1 MSTSIKILKGKILV
15 YRVFDVGDDIDLE
28 MASRILEQSSS
39 PLRFRLKRESRAM
52 VIKNAP
58 LLLSLGNWEHQF
70 MGRTAQVESVG
81 KLWHFGVFSIC
92 FGITL
97 PDEMPWN
104 LLIDYAAFLENDTT
118 LDQMA
123 RQKTHDLMVQISSVI
138 KNRNVIFDFFEDY
151 VVHFFQT
158 IEGVEKNAMEI
169 FQKAN
174 VHALILADTKDRD
187 TLSEQVK
194 GPIEEST
201 FQYTVNDLA
210 VIDWNSA
217 LVIEPSGSMDVPDV
231 IEFALCQLLE
241 MRFYD
246 DVLDDRL
253 ASLYDSIGKKKK
265 GFMSN
270 LYSHLAEEAGEKY
283 LEISELI
290 ENVENSMKV
299 VGDFYLA
306 KIFRSAL
313 KRFRFRDWQVSV
325 DNKLSNLAEVSKLL
339 HGEVSETRSTIME
352 LIIIFLIAVEVVPL
366 LWNVF
371 QKMIS

>member
-1 MSTSIKILKGKILV
+1 MSNSIKIKKGKVLV

-58 LLLSLGNWEHQF
+58 LLLSLGNWEHNFIGQQA
-70 MGRTAQVESVG
+70 MVESVG

-92 FGITL
+92 FSVTIPEDTS
-97 PDEMPWN
+97 WN
-104 LLIDYAAFLENDTT
+104 RLMDFAAFLENDTT

-138 KNRNVIFDFFEDY
+138 KNRNVIFDFYEDY
-151 VVHFFQT
+151 VVHFLES
-158 IEGVEKNAMEI
+158 IEGIDSNSNEI
-169 FQKAN
+169 FKKAN
-174 VHALILADTKDRD
+174 VHGLILAETKDRD
-187 TLSEQVK
+187 TLSDQVK
-194 GPIEEST
+194 LPIEEST
-201 FQYTVNDLA
+201 FQYTNNDLA

-217 LVIEPSGSMDVPDV
+217 LVIEPTGSMDVPDV

-241 MRFYD
+241 MRYYD

-253 ASLYDSIGKKKK
+253 ASLYDSVGKKKK

-270 LYSHLAEEAGEKY
+270 LYSNLAEEAGEKY

-306 KIFRSAL
+306 KIFRAAL
-313 KRFRFRDWQVSV
+313 NRFRFRDWQVSV
-325 DNKLSNLAEVSKLL
+325 DNKLNNLAEVSKLL

-366 LWNVF
+366 LWTVF